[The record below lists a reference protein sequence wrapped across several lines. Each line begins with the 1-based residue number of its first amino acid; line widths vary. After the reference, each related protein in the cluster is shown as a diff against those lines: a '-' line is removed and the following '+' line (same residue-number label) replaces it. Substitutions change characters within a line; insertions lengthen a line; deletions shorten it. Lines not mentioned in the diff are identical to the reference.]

1 MWKPW
6 QKVGRWEGQKLR
18 VWRWRKRLNK
28 SGRCCSWCREA
39 SIHIPMEFEGFHHLQ
54 ASWSCECS
62 RFTMLFQ
69 PSFLWTRVMFS
80 ICSLHLLLF
89 VAILPGPSSL
99 GICQISEA
107 NGLYGDS
114 PKSAWRITREEKTS
128 SEPWSSPNCIVVC
141 EDSAKRDPKMVA
153 TCNGRI
159 IGPFKQRCKFSG
171 KSRPSTV
178 TSCDQ
183 FVFRISKFS
192 SQFHC
197 TSEVYCPSWPGFAG
211 QIYFQL
217 VQPMGKFRFNQW
229 TV

>member
-18 VWRWRKRLNK
+18 VWRWWKRLNK
-28 SGRCCSWCREA
+28 SGRCWTWCREA

-54 ASWSCECS
+54 ASW
-62 RFTMLFQ
+62 TL
-69 PSFLWTRVMFS
+69 VMFS

-99 GICQISEA
+99 GICRISEA
-107 NGLYGDS
+107 NGLYGDY
-114 PKSAWRITREEKTS
+114 PKSAWRITREEKTTS
-128 SEPWSSPNCIVVC
+128 SEPWSSPNCTIIW

-153 TCNGRI
+153 TCRNMHRRI
-159 IGPFKQRCKFSG
+159 MG
-171 KSRPSTV
+171 PSTV

-183 FVFRISKFS
+183 FVFRISKFP

-197 TSEVYCPSWPGFAG
+197 TSEVYCPSSPGFAG

-229 TV
+229 MV